1 MRQPDAVTNMKQ
13 RLEKKL
19 GEVKDDLHPEG
30 SQVEEG
36 EETISWTRPTITSGN
51 AAWIY
56 EVDLHHNIFHINE
69 IPFFFRLDCIPDEH
83 GFRKYTTSKPQ
94 YLYGNI
100 AYPPD
105 CPPCR

>member
-19 GEVKDDLHPEG
+19 GEVEDDLHPEG
-30 SQVEEG
+30 LQVEEG

-69 IPFFFRLDCIPDEH
+69 IPFFFAWIP
-83 GFRKYTTSKPQ
+83 FQMNMVFANTLLVSLNTSM
-94 YLYGNI
+94 
-100 AYPPD
+100 AT
-105 CPPCR
+105 